1 MCTGGFLFQP
11 PYSVSK
17 NWLALRHGR
26 GSSLRQLNNSGPA
39 MSDFRRITGH
49 RIQSVENDK
58 KEAPD
63 FLHYI
68 ATALPRPF
76 GIHSKSGGL
85 ANDFYGRPATGSK
98 KADN

>member
-1 MCTGGFLFQP
+1 MCTGVFLFQP

-17 NWLALRHGR
+17 SRLALRHGR
-26 GSSLRQLNNSGPA
+26 GSSLRQLNNSGP
-39 MSDFRRITGH
+39 DVRFRRVTGH

-68 ATALPRPF
+68 ATALPRPL
-76 GIHSKSGGL
+76 GYI
-85 ANDFYGRPATGSK
+85 
-98 KADN
+98 